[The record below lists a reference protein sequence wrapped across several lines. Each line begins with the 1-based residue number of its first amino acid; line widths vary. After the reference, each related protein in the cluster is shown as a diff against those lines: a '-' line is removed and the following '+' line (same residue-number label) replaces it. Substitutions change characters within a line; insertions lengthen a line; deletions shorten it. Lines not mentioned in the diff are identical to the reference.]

1 MSPQCKALPA
11 VSRIASGAGALAI
24 TSVLLLAV
32 GLGFPPAASAA
43 SASPAVTAPQAAK
56 AGTVAVARITGAV
69 AAPAQA
75 DAASIARGR
84 YLVAIS
90 GCNDCHTAGYSE
102 TGGKVSQSD
111 WLLGQPV
118 GFRGPWG
125 VSYPA
130 NLRLTVQ
137 SMTEAEWLRFARV
150 ERLPP
155 MPWFALR
162 DMNDDDLRSLYRFVR
177 SLGAKGERMP
187 APLAPNANVA
197 TPYIEF
203 TPKNLPAVSQFAPTA
218 KQGGRG

>member
-1 MSPQCKALPA
+1 MSPESKALPP
-11 VSRIASGAGALAI
+11 VSRIASAAGALAI

-32 GLGFPPAASAA
+32 GLGFPPSASAQTA
-43 SASPAVTAPQAAK
+43 SRPVGVATAP
-56 AGTVAVARITGAV
+56 T
-69 AAPAQA
+69 PA
-75 DAASIARGR
+75 DTASVARGR
-84 YLVAIS
+84 YIVAIS

-102 TGGKVSQSD
+102 TGGKVPQGD

-137 SMTEAEWLRFARV
+137 SMTEPEWLRFARI

-177 SLGAKGERMP
+177 SLGAKGQRMP
-187 APLAPNANVA
+187 APLSPNANVS

-203 TPKNLPAVSQFAPTA
+203 TPKNLPAVSQTAPPA

>member
-1 MSPQCKALPA
+1 MSPESKALPA
-11 VSRIASGAGALAI
+11 VSRVASAAGALAI

-43 SASPAVTAPQAAK
+43 ETASRAVTAPQAAK
-56 AGTVAVARITGAV
+56 PGAVAVAAS
-69 AAPAQA
+69 AQA
-75 DAASIARGR
+75 DGAASIARGR

-102 TGGKVSQSD
+102 TGGKVPQTD

-137 SMTEAEWLRFARV
+137 SMTEPEWLRFARV

-162 DMNDDDLRSLYRFVR
+162 DMSDDDLTSLYRFVR
-177 SLGAKGERMP
+177 SLGAKGQRMP
-187 APLAPNANVA
+187 APLSPNANVG

-203 TPKNLPAVSQFAPTA
+203 TPKNLPAVSQIAPPA

>member
-1 MSPQCKALPA
+1 VSSECMALPA
-11 VSRIASGAGALAI
+11 SRLASAAGALAI

-32 GLGFPPAASAA
+32 GLGFPARASAEG
-43 SASPAVTAPQAAK
+43 S
-56 AGTVAVARITGAV
+56 VARPVGAV
-69 AAPAQA
+69 PAPAQA
-75 DAASIARGR
+75 DTASVARGR

-102 TGGKVSQSD
+102 GGGKVPQAD

-137 SMTEAEWLRFARV
+137 SMSEGEWLRFARI

-187 APLAPNANVA
+187 AALSPKANVG

-203 TPKNLPAVSQFAPTA
+203 TPKNLPAVSQAAPA
-218 KQGGRG
+218 ARQGGRG

>member
-1 MSPQCKALPA
+1 
-11 VSRIASGAGALAI
+11 VAI

-32 GLGFPPAASAA
+32 GLGFPPRASAA
-43 SASPAVTAPQAAK
+43 EAASRPATALQPAK
-56 AGTVAVARITGAV
+56 AGAAAIPAATRVAS
-69 AAPAQA
+69 AQP

-84 YLVAIS
+84 YLVATS
-90 GCNDCHTAGYSE
+90 GCNDCHTAGYAE
-102 TGGKVSQSD
+102 AGGKIAPSD
-111 WLLGQPV
+111 WLLGTPV

-137 SMTEAEWLRFARV
+137 AVSEEEWLKFARV

-155 MPWFALR
+155 MPWFSLR
-162 DMNDDDLRSLYRFVR
+162 DMNDEDLRSVYRFIR

-187 APLAPNANVA
+187 AALSPKASVG

-203 TPKNLPAVSQFAPTA
+203 TPKNLPAMTQVAPAA